1 MSREKAGAERKSGND
16 AGRCADSPLSCRQF
30 RWTDLQSL
38 HARWRKSQPGSSLPG
53 QRAHLP
59 AAQPVS
65 GHPQNQ
71 FERHPNGNENCR
83 RIRQKK
89 RGKLPLFTVHSG
101 VLVSDRQL
109 LRSRMHFS
117 LWNRYLGSGC
127 KICRTTL
134 KITHGVATLEHQLA
148 NQLVRLDEY
157 TLGVVDEAALQGIPG
172 PG

>member
-1 MSREKAGAERKSGND
+1 
-16 AGRCADSPLSCRQF
+16 
-30 RWTDLQSL
+30 
-38 HARWRKSQPGSSLPG
+38 
-53 QRAHLP
+53 
-59 AAQPVS
+59 
-65 GHPQNQ
+65 
-71 FERHPNGNENCR
+71 
-83 RIRQKK
+83 
-89 RGKLPLFTVHSG
+89 
-101 VLVSDRQL
+101 
-109 LRSRMHFS
+109 MHFS